1 MDTDNIAGMIFDY
14 TSGYPFLVSRICQLL
29 DEEINPTY
37 AWTGQGVLEAVKIIL
52 QEKNTL
58 FDSLMG
64 KLSAYPELEK
74 TIYTILF
81 SGEKMVYNTDNEYI
95 DIATMYGFIKNNN
108 GIIAIANRI
117 FESRLYNYFL
127 STSEAQNSKI
137 FRVASNNKT
146 QFINDNRLNMDLVM
160 QKFVEYF
167 DDIYG
172 DNVETFDED
181 EGRRRF
187 LLYLRPIIN
196 GVGNYYIEAETRN
209 ARRMDIVVDYSGERF
224 IIELKIWRGNAYNER
239 GEEQLADYI
248 DYFKLKKGYM
258 LSYNFNKSKEVG
270 IKELKVGDRLIVEAV
285 V

>member
-1 MDTDNIAGMIFDY
+1 MIYDY

-37 AWTGQGVLEAVKIIL
+37 AWTRKGVLEAVKIML

-95 DIATMYGFIKNNN
+95 DIAAMYGFIKNNN
-108 GIIAIANRI
+108 GSIEVANRI

-137 FRVASNNKT
+137 FRVASNNKN
-146 QFINDNRLNMDLVM
+146 QFINNNQLDMDLVM
-160 QKFVEYF
+160 KKFVEYF
-167 DDIYG
+167 DEIYG

-187 LLYLRPIIN
+187 LLFLRPIIN
-196 GVGNYYIEAETRN
+196 GVGNYYIEAQTRN
-209 ARRMDIVVDYSGERF
+209 SRRMDIVVDYSGERF

-239 GEEQLADYI
+239 GEEQIADYL

-258 LSYNFNKSKEVG
+258 LSYNFNKKKETG
-270 IKELKVGDRLIVEAV
+270 IKELKIGDRLIIEAV